1 MKKIIATSKNYNSL
15 QILRSITYY
24 YEDGTSAIH
33 EVGAKKKP
41 IKPNRILGD
50 LIDKKEYQAE

>member
-24 YEDGTSAIH
+24 YEDGTSNTH
-33 EVGAKKKP
+33 EVGAKKNSK
-41 IKPNRILGD
+41 N
-50 LIDKKEYQAE
+50 E

>member
-24 YEDGTSAIH
+24 YEDGTSTIH
-33 EVGAKKKP
+33 EVNAKKKP
-41 IKPNRILGD
+41 IKPISILGD
-50 LIDKKEYQAE
+50 LIDKRNIE